1 MNQDIL
7 KGKWKQMIGG
17 LKQKWADLTDD
28 DWKHI
33 EGDKDKLIG
42 KIQERYGYAREQAH
56 REVDQYLKEQEQR
69 EQRDR
74 KVS

>member
-1 MNQDIL
+1 MNQDTL
-7 KGKWKQMIGG
+7 KGKWRQWVGT

-33 EGDKDKLIG
+33 DGDKDRLVG
-42 KIQERYGYAREQAH
+42 KIQERYGYAKDQAA
-56 REVDQYLKEQEQR
+56 REVDAFMHEQDMKDR
-69 EQRDR
+69 NR

>member
-1 MNQDIL
+1 
-7 KGKWKQMIGG
+7 MIGG

>member
-17 LKQKWADLTDD
+17 LKQKWADLTED
-28 DWKHI
+28 DWKHV
-33 EGDKDKLIG
+33 EGDKDKLVG
-42 KIQERYGYAREQAH
+42 KIQERYGYSRDEAS
-56 REVDQYLKEQEQR
+56 REVDEYFQQHETGE
-69 EQRDR
+69 R

>member
-7 KGKWKQMIGG
+7 KGKWKQWVGN

-33 EGDKDKLIG
+33 DGDKDRLIG
-42 KIQERYGYAREQAH
+42 KVQERYGYARDRAS
-56 REVDQYLKEQEQR
+56 REVDDYLR
-69 EQRDR
+69 EQDLRDR
-74 KVS
+74 EVS

>member
-1 MNQDIL
+1 MNKDIL
-7 KGKWKQMIGG
+7 KGKWNQLVGG

-33 EGDKDKLIG
+33 SGDKDKLIG
-42 KIQERYGYAREQAH
+42 KIQERYGLARDEATRQVNEQFDEA
-56 REVDQYLKEQEQR
+56 EKN
-69 EQRDR
+69 R